1 MFELSV
7 DTHFSAAH
15 CLDGYQGDCARMH
28 GHTWKVTAAIKGTGQ
43 DEVGM
48 VVDFKVL
55 SAALDDIIE
64 PFDHRTLNDIE
75 DFREINPTAE
85 NIARFIYGKLAQALR
100 AYPVTISSVT
110 VAESDRYR
118 VTYREE

>member
-15 CLDGYQGDCARMH
+15 CLDGYKGDCARMH
-28 GHTWKVTAAIKGTGQ
+28 GHTWKVTAAITGTGQ

-85 NIARFIYGKLAQALR
+85 NIATFIYGKLAHALR
-100 AYPVTISSVT
+100 AYPVRISSVT